1 VDETSAS
8 GGDTAASAKSGRPGR
23 PGRQPRRAPSH
34 EQRQRD
40 AERSRARLLEAALEE
55 FAAKGFAGARV
66 ADIAARAGLNTQLVS
81 YYFGGKEGLYQ
92 ELQRGWER
100 YEASFARP
108 EISLA
113 DLVSEYLH
121 ASLSDPRLTRL
132 LAWRGLADTA
142 EAADAADAADPAGAG
157 QLGAAAEDKALADL
171 RRRQANGELAAEL
184 DPGLVLLAV
193 MGAVAAPVIM
203 PQVARR
209 ICGLDPSSP
218 EFEARYA
225 DQLKRMI
232 RRLAE

>member
-1 VDETSAS
+1 MGNTLTWAGYNDAVSETRAS
-8 GGDTAASAKSGRPGR
+8 GGDTAASAKPA
-23 PGRQPRRAPSH
+23 RQPRRAPSQ

-81 YYFGGKEGLYQ
+81 YYFGSKEGLYQ
-92 ELQRGWER
+92 ELQRGWEK

-108 EISLA
+108 GISLA
-113 DLVSEYLH
+113 DLVGEYLH

-132 LAWRGLADTA
+132 LAWRGLA
-142 EAADAADAADPAGAG
+142 EAAGAE
-157 QLGAAAEDKALADL
+157 QPGAAADESALADL
-171 RRRQANGELAAEL
+171 RRRQAEGELAAEL

-203 PQVARR
+203 PQVVRR

-225 DQLKRMI
+225 DQLKRMV

>member
-1 VDETSAS
+1 VD
-8 GGDTAASAKSGRPGR
+8 AK
-23 PGRQPRRAPSH
+23 GRQSRRAPSH

-81 YYFGGKEGLYQ
+81 YYFGGKDGLYQ
-92 ELQRGWER
+92 ELQRGWEK

-108 EISLA
+108 GISLA

-132 LAWRGLADTA
+132 LAWHGLAD
-142 EAADAADAADPAGAG
+142 AADAADAAGAE
-157 QLGAAAEDKALADL
+157 QTGAAADDNALADL

-209 ICGLDPSSP
+209 VCGLDPSAP

-232 RRLAE
+232 RRLAG